1 MSLSRCIVLI
11 YCCTALWISVWIW
24 NVLLLCLQTVSVTM
38 RGLSAKGRVCTRKV
52 SMTQIQLLL
61 STKKREVCHAEWFY
75 SSLRSRI
82 FLNHLKEQLPYYLQA
97 TKFQGTCNVGAAQEN
112 SFLCCVFF
120 FFFWALNSFVNPDFD
135 TQMVG
140 ALYAEVWW
148 PWWKALKSY
157 LMVKDTLAAFILS
170 RA

>member
-24 NVLLLCLQTVSVTM
+24 NVLLLCLQTVSVTT
-38 RGLSAKGRVCTRKV
+38 RGLSAR
-52 SMTQIQLLL
+52 
-61 STKKREVCHAEWFY
+61 AEF
-75 SSLRSRI
+75 
-82 FLNHLKEQLPYYLQA
+82 
-97 TKFQGTCNVGAAQEN
+97 AQEKSRWPKYN
-112 SFLCCVFF
+112 CFSLPKKGKFVTQNGSICPWEVVFFSTTWRNNCLIICKPLSFKAPAMWELPRKTPSCVVYF